1 MRAAYIYPKSQ
12 AECNQI
18 VSLLDAAKFKLAHGP
33 VRIGNKVTFWFDIKT
48 CHATVISNFTEHVQ
62 ITPNQLAKRL
72 REL

>member
-18 VSLLDAAKFKLAHGP
+18 VSLLDAANFQIKYGP
-33 VRIGNKVTFWFDIKT
+33 VKIGNKTTFWFSLKICYANVD
-48 CHATVISNFTEHVQ
+48 SNFTEHGQ

>member
-18 VSLLDAAKFKLAHGP
+18 VSLLDSAKFRIKYGP
-33 VRIGNKVTFWFDIKT
+33 VQLGNKVTFWFSLKT
-48 CHATVISNFTEHVQ
+48 CHAQVTHNFTEHVQ